1 MRLRPST
8 SLACASGLAFAVVVW
23 SPGAM
28 ANGCD
33 PTPSIGQ
40 TIVCDADATITV
52 PDGAKVARV
61 VVIGGGGGSGQSNSS
76 VASGEGGNGAYVS
89 ADLRLTS
96 TTDLSI
102 VVGAGGSGGSY
113 SSAGGKGGQYSAVF
127 TGDTP
132 LIIAGGGGA
141 GSSATQGSAA
151 GGSGAAL
158 GSAAGGDGE
167 AVIGTESG
175 RISGGS
181 GGNSDGSGNGGSS
194 GGGLTDLPDGS
205 GDGSDWDA
213 GGSGGDPVTGGT
225 HAWGDGGSGYG
236 GGGAGGTAADG
247 LSYPLGGFA
256 GGGAG
261 GSYASNSIAS
271 NVVFRALTVDP
282 GDSSAGAGGGAAT
295 DALGNPGRAGSVT
308 VTFFVVVPTPSTGSS
323 SVAPRAIN
331 LSFTLPSGFE
341 CRFGSV
347 EASIGSW
354 IELPAASDCTVTPRA
369 GDTSENSTLLGWAT
383 SADFPVEIAQ
393 RQIDNGWGAYETYN
407 DDGQMTSVFIP
418 AGGFTAISGPTNLFP
433 IMK

>member
-52 PDGAKVARV
+52 PDGARVARV
-61 VVIGGGGGSGQSNSS
+61 VVIGGGGGSGGFSS

-102 VVGAGGSGGSY
+102 VVGAGGSGGDGLM
-113 SSAGGKGGQYSAVF
+113 GGLGGQYSAVF

-132 LIIAGGGGA
+132 LMIAGGGGG
-141 GSSATQGSAA
+141 GSSDWAGSAA

-158 GSAAGGDGE
+158 GSAAGGDGA
-167 AVIGTESG
+167 AVVEDDGEE

-194 GGGLTDLPDGS
+194 GGGTVPVGEA
-205 GDGSDWDA
+205 DGSDWDA
-213 GGSGGDPVTGGT
+213 GGSGGVVTGGT
-225 HAWGDGGSGYG
+225 PPMGEGGSGYG
-236 GGGAGGTAADG
+236 GGGTGGKENG
-247 LSYPLGGFA
+247 SYEVGGGA
-256 GGGAG
+256 SGGGAG

-271 NVVFRALTVDP
+271 SVVFRPLSVNP

-295 DALGNPGRAGSVT
+295 GAPEGNPGRAGSVT
-308 VTFFVVVPTPSTGSS
+308 ITFFIVVPTPSNGSS
-323 SVAPRAIN
+323 AVAPRAIN
-331 LSFTLPSGFE
+331 LGFTLPSGFE

-369 GDTSENSTLLGWAT
+369 GDTSEGATLLGWAT
-383 SADFPVEIAQ
+383 SADFPVAIAQ
-393 RQIDNGWGAYETYN
+393 RQVDNGWGAYETYN
-407 DDGQMTSVFIP
+407 DDGQLTSVFIP